1 MSNKNNKLSKE
12 RLLKSEYDKYL
23 SIGEPDYSQNWLE
36 LFTPTII
43 SDLFTIMGSCSANQQ
58 KSDYVQDELGQ
69 YGFEPLGLGTN
80 VYAMWHPGYPGVAFK
95 VALDSAGL
103 ADNYNDEVLY
113 ELINKILA
121 DAGKK
126 PRYTKPLMRHPTG
139 IVSVQERKVLVATQD
154 RMDSFRGSILKTL
167 QLLAHEFLIVDMSP
181 TLFQFNYGI
190 ERNGDWCFI
199 DASDLYPLKNLDTKL
214 RCTKA
219 LGSDRKTGGIVRCH
233 GPLRYTDDFSAIVCD
248 RCGKEYIPSEFRPND
263 KEETAAMANAFM
275 DGMSPKER
283 EFMEAEELAA
293 MSRRMYG
300 AIKHSASPAEPED
313 PKPAEDE
320 SDENIPD
327 PEEEVEKGLD
337 LSAEPEEAPKPI
349 VPPPK
354 LNRQSIFRDPK
365 KDLMDRS
372 GKVEAIHTGV
382 ESTVTEPSLDTIRAM
397 STSFTPS
404 VVELRSGDDDDDE
417 EQANTIEPVATEP
430 AAGDAPV
437 EEKQDEDDD
446 EPKMIYNIV
455 RAESIAGIMIQI
467 PKGLNTKEGQD
478 FEELYKDCGLG
489 IYVTNDGG
497 KSVIQAVSADAL
509 INLIRNAYEEVEDL

>member
-1 MSNKNNKLSKE
+1 MSNKSNKLSKE

-43 SDLFTIMGSCSANQQ
+43 SDLFTIMGSCSDNQQ
-58 KSDYVQDELGQ
+58 KSDYVQSELGQ

-121 DAGKK
+121 DVGKK
-126 PRYTKPLMRHPTG
+126 LRYTKPLMRHPTG

-167 QLLAHEFLIVDMSP
+167 QLLAHDFLIVDMSP

-199 DASDLYPLKNLDTKL
+199 DASDLYPLKNLDKKL

-293 MSRRMYG
+293 MSARMYG
-300 AIKHSASPAEPED
+300 TIKHIAPPTEPED
-313 PKPAEDE
+313 PDEGAEE
-320 SDENIPD
+320 GPD
-327 PEEEVEKGLD
+327 P
-337 LSAEPEEAPKPI
+337 SAEPEETPKPI

-382 ESTVTEPSLDTIRAM
+382 ESTVSEPSLDTIRAM

-404 VVELRSGDDDDDE
+404 AVELHGGDGEDDE
-417 EQANTIEPVATEP
+417 EQFDTIEPVNTDP
-430 AAGDAPV
+430 TGDAPA
-437 EEKQDEDDD
+437 EETQGEEDD

-455 RAESIAGIMIQI
+455 RGDSISGIMIQI